1 VPGSALP
8 DHPVHRVTVLVP
20 QRAVVVIYLVWMWIS
35 AAALF
40 GAGFSTGLE
49 RGCAVATS
57 QANSKP
63 LPGCGNGETAQE
75 RGNAIHSRYQ
85 PWASRWTPTVAVWVH
100 RERVRRMG
108 SA

>member
-1 VPGSALP
+1 
-8 DHPVHRVTVLVP
+8 VLVP
-20 QRAVVVIYLVWMWIS
+20 QRAVVIIYLVWMWIS

-63 LPGCGNGETAQE
+63 LPG
-75 RGNAIHSRYQ
+75 
-85 PWASRWTPTVAVWVH
+85 
-100 RERVRRMG
+100 
-108 SA
+108 